1 MKTYKNLL
9 AGIIGALS
17 ITLAADSAMAEYPN
31 KPIQVIVPYGA
42 GGDSDLT
49 TRIWA
54 DAVEKEIGSPIVVVN
69 RPGGSGVV
77 GTAFVVNA
85 KQDGYTLVNAGLGNI
100 QVAPNFSKAPYN
112 FDSFTPIVK
121 MTAVP
126 LAVVVS
132 EESPYK
138 TFDDFVEAAK
148 EKTLTQGSFGAASSG
163 TILGNIIA
171 NQMGYKPK
179 YVHADTTAESVASV
193 VGGHIDSAVSFP
205 PGFDPHVKAGKA
217 RILVMNERMEHHPED
232 IPLFS
237 DYGIEGDFEGWSG
250 IFAPSGVPREVV
262 DTLVAATE
270 KVMKDPKVLEAFK
283 NIGAIVDFRHG
294 DDWVDDM
301 KATYD
306 LMSDLAKEEQNKG
319 K

>member
-1 MKTYKNLL
+1 MKHKTLL
-9 AGIIGALS
+9 ASLAGALS
-17 ITLAADSAMAEYPN
+17 LSLVATAAMADYPD

-54 DAVEKEIGSPIVVVN
+54 DAVEREIGSPIVVVN

-77 GTAFVVNA
+77 GTAFVVNG
-85 KQDGYTLVNAGLGNI
+85 KKDGYTLVNAGLGNI
-100 QVAPNFSKAPYN
+100 QVAPNFSKAPYD

-121 MTAVP
+121 ISAVP
-126 LAVVVS
+126 LAVVVA
-132 EESPYK
+132 EDSPYK
-138 TFDDFVEAAK
+138 TFEEFVDAAK

-171 NQMGYKPK
+171 KQMGYTPK
-179 YVHADTTAESVASV
+179 YVHADTTAESVAAV

-205 PGFDPHVKAGKA
+205 PGFDPHVKSGKA
-217 RILVMNERMEHHPED
+217 RVLAMNERMDHHSED

-237 DYGIEGDFEGWSG
+237 DFDIEGDFEGWSG
-250 IFAPSGVPREVV
+250 IFAPAGVPQEVV
-262 DTLVAATE
+262 DKLVDATE
-270 KVMKDPKVLEAFK
+270 VVMKDPKVLEALE
-283 NIGAIVDFRHG
+283 NIGAIADFRHG
-294 DDWVDDM
+294 DDWTTDM

-306 LMSDLAKEEQNKG
+306 LMADLAKEEQK
-319 K
+319 KE